1 MSCSQHPSAHSV
13 ALRIEN
19 LCKRFGG
26 TQAVDA
32 VSFDVRAGE
41 ILALLGENGAGKST
55 LIKLLAGVY
64 SADRGSVTLLG
75 ESESIWRTRAR
86 DAQGMAFI
94 HQDLGLVE
102 WMTVAEN
109 IAFGMGF
116 PRRWGARFG
125 PIDWRQAHVNAT
137 RVLARV
143 QCDIDPQR
151 RVFSLTRTEKSL
163 LAIGRALDTQAKV
176 LVLDEPTAS
185 LPMSD
190 VQQLFALLRTLKQQG
205 VAMIYVSHRLDE
217 ILEISDRAAVMRD
230 GRLVGI
236 RETAHSSDS
245 ELAELIVG
253 RSVATVIPTTTATAQ
268 VTTEP
273 TSAPAPAV
281 TTTPTATSPAASPA
295 SPPDT
300 AQTVLQLD
308 QVYCANAGPISFQAD
323 AGEILGLVGLRGAG
337 HEHVSRAL
345 FGLTELAGGSIRVKQ
360 NTVAPRAPAQAIAH
374 GIGLVAADR
383 MEENLA
389 ATLSVQENLFP
400 NPALTLTSPF
410 ARLKRHVEHHQAQT
424 LVRQFDVNP
433 PAPQAD
439 IQNLSGGNQQ
449 KVILAR
455 WIHLQLPI
463 LILEEPTAGVDVG
476 ARQQI
481 YAILREQARAGT
493 CILVVSTDFEEIAQL
508 CDRALIFR
516 NGQIRDTLCAPELSM
531 TRLLM
536 AASGSDAPK
545 PQDRS
550 TQSDPQTYTH

>member
-1 MSCSQHPSAHSV
+1 MSHSPSSGSAAKPSRKADTRGATGCAAGPPV
-13 ALRIEN
+13 ALSIDR
-19 LCKRFGG
+19 LCKRFGA

-32 VSFDVRAGE
+32 VSFDVHAGE

-64 SADRGSVTLLG
+64 QADKGSVTLLG
-75 ESESIWRTRAR
+75 QSESVWRARAR
-86 DAQGMAFI
+86 DQQGMAFI

-109 IAFGMGF
+109 IALGMGF
-116 PRRWGARFG
+116 AHRWGWRFA
-125 PIDWRQAHVNAT
+125 PIDWPQTHHNAM

-143 QCDIDPQR
+143 GCDIDPQR

-190 VQQLFALLRTLKQQG
+190 VQQLFTLLRALKAQG

-217 ILEISDRAAVMRD
+217 IMEISDRAAVMRD

-236 RETAHSSDS
+236 RETRQTSEA

-253 RSVATVIPTTTATAQ
+253 HSMAGAEGGDVA
-268 VTTEP
+268 EG
-273 TSAPAPAV
+273 
-281 TTTPTATSPAASPA
+281 ASPIA
-295 SPPDT
+295 S
-300 AQTVLQLD
+300 AAGNTVLQLH
-308 QVYCANAGPISFQAD
+308 QVYCAHAGPVSFQAQ

-337 HEHVSRAL
+337 HEVISRVL
-345 FGLTELAGGSIRVKQ
+345 FGLLELSGGRIRVQ
-360 NTVAPRAPAQAIAH
+360 QHTVVPRNPAQAIAQ

-389 ATLSVQENLFP
+389 ASLTVQENLFP
-400 NPALTLTSPF
+400 NPALALASPL
-410 ARLKRHVEHHQAQT
+410 ARMNKSMQAQQAQA
-424 LVRQFDVNP
+424 LIQQFDVNP

-455 WIHLQLPI
+455 WINLHLPI

-481 YAILREQARAGT
+481 YAILRAQARAGT
-493 CILVVSTDFEEIAQL
+493 CILVISTDFEEVAHL
-508 CDRALIFR
+508 CSRALVFR
-516 NGQIRDTLCAPELSM
+516 EGQIYETISAPQLNM
-531 TRLLM
+531 ARLLM
-536 AASGSDAPK
+536 AACAATPAESA
-545 PQDRS
+545 RR
-550 TQSDPQTYTH
+550 T

>member
-1 MSCSQHPSAHSV
+1 MPCPQTLTPSPV
-13 ALRIEN
+13 ALRIED

-32 VSFDVRAGE
+32 VRFDVHAGE

-64 SADRGSVTLLG
+64 PADSGHVTLLD
-75 ESESIWRTRAR
+75 EPESIWRARAR
-86 DAQGMAFI
+86 DQQGIAFI

-109 IAFGMGF
+109 ITLGMGF
-116 PRRWGARFG
+116 PRRWGLRFA
-125 PIDWRQAHVNAT
+125 PIDWHQAHVNAQ

-143 QCDIDPQR
+143 GCDMDPQR

-190 VQQLFALLRTLKQQG
+190 VARLFALLRTLKQRG

-217 ILEISDRAAVMRD
+217 ILDISDRAAVMRD

-236 RETAHSSDS
+236 RETAQTSAHA
-245 ELAELIVG
+245 LAELIVG
-253 RSVATVIPTTTATAQ
+253 RPL
-268 VTTEP
+268 
-273 TSAPAPAV
+273 
-281 TTTPTATSPAASPA
+281 SPAASPA
-295 SPPDT
+295 TPRQGAENRPC
-300 AQTVLQLD
+300 VLQLD
-308 QVYCANAGPISFQAD
+308 AVVCANAGPVSFDAH

-337 HEHVSRAL
+337 HEAISRAL
-345 FGLTELAGGSIRVKQ
+345 FGLIELAGGSIRIGQ
-360 NTVAPRAPAQAIAH
+360 HMAALRTPAQAIAH

-383 MEENLA
+383 MQDNLA

-400 NPALTLTSPF
+400 NPGMALGSPL
-410 ARLKRHVEHHQAQT
+410 ARLQKSAEKQQAQA
-424 LVRQFDVNP
+424 LVRQFDINP

-493 CILVVSTDFEEIAQL
+493 CILVISTDFEEIAQL
-508 CDRALIFR
+508 CERALIFR
-516 NGQIRDTLCAPELSM
+516 HGQIGETLSAPDLSVA
-531 TRLLM
+531 RLLM
-536 AASGSDAPK
+536 AASGGQAVGAG
-545 PQDRS
+545 QALEHVE
-550 TQSDPQTYTH
+550 TAA

>member
-1 MSCSQHPSAHSV
+1 MSTP
-13 ALRIEN
+13 ALQIN
-19 LCKRFGG
+19 HLCKRFGG

-32 VSFDVRAGE
+32 VSFDVQAGE
-41 ILALLGENGAGKST
+41 IVALLGENGAGKST

-64 SADRGSVTLLG
+64 TPDSGSITLLG
-75 ESESIWRTRAR
+75 ESEHIWRARSRAQ
-86 DAQGMAFI
+86 QGMAFI

-109 IAFGMGF
+109 IALGMGF
-116 PRRWGARFG
+116 PRRWGLPFA
-125 PIDWRQAHVNAT
+125 PIDWRQAHANAQ

-185 LPMSD
+185 LPLSD
-190 VQQLFALLRTLKQQG
+190 VQQLFSLLRHLRQQG

-236 RETAHSSDS
+236 RKTQNTSSDA
-245 ELAELIVG
+245 LAELIVG
-253 RSVATVIPTTTATAQ
+253 RSMENT
-268 VTTEP
+268 
-273 TSAPAPAV
+273 
-281 TTTPTATSPAASPA
+281 PAATCTEKTPVA
-295 SPPDT
+295 KE
-300 AQTVLQLD
+300 VILQLE
-308 QVYCANAGPISFQAD
+308 QVVCAHAGPVSFQAH
-323 AGEILGLVGLRGAG
+323 AGEILALVGLRGAG
-337 HEHVSRAL
+337 HEAIGRTL
-345 FGLTELAGGSIRVKQ
+345 FGLLPCTGGSIHMQQQK
-360 NTVAPRAPAQAIAH
+360 VAPQSPAQAIAC
-374 GIGLVAADR
+374 GMGLVAADR

-389 ATLSVQENLFP
+389 TTLSVQENLFP
-400 NPALTLTSPF
+400 NPALLSSSPF
-410 ARLKRHVEHHQAQT
+410 ARLEKNTENQQANA
-424 LVRQFDVNP
+424 LVQQFDINP

-455 WIHLQLPI
+455 WIHLGLPI

-481 YAILREQARAGT
+481 YAILRERAAPV
-493 CILVVSTDFEEIAQL
+493 C
-508 CDRALIFR
+508 ALW
-516 NGQIRDTLCAPELSM
+516 
-531 TRLLM
+531 
-536 AASGSDAPK
+536 
-545 PQDRS
+545 
-550 TQSDPQTYTH
+550 